1 MISFLSSLLVT
12 ASISTNAFGAIST
25 SNSTNLKINNNNI
38 NINNINI
45 NNINLQIFNND
56 VKNKWVNQATWNK
69 FQLQNANI
77 NLDYHTFNPQLKTM
91 PWKQVILSNITKGI
105 DYHFKKL
112 EYLIYNKENIFTN
125 FLNQNKIWITIL
137 GEKNAFLTLNNNNS
151 DILKPFREPNKEIS
165 TFYLRVSNNI
175 QWIEIQIIHS

>member
-25 SNSTNLKINNNNI
+25 SNSTNLKINN
-38 NINNINI
+38 NNINI

-105 DYHFKKL
+105 DYHYNSL
-112 EYLIYNKENIFTN
+112 ENNLYKQGSIFTN
-125 FLNQNKIWITIL
+125 LLNQNQVWITIL
-137 GEKNAFLTLNNNNS
+137 GEKNATLALNNNNS
-151 DILKPFREPNKEIS
+151 DILKPFWEPNKEIS
-165 TFYLRVSNNI
+165 HFI
-175 QWIEIQIIHS
+175 